1 MEPEYLGSEQVTE
14 EDRAYNGSRFSEV
27 RDAIF
32 ANPYQKVWGGE
43 GEPALPNYEVTL
55 LSVLRGILPFGRAY
69 QFRQASE
76 RAIDSN
82 ADLRWGADG
91 KGFRRLLHPNG
102 VCLTGLWQITE
113 ESEYSGYFSK
123 GSRALV
129 VGRYSTCC
137 TETRRGH
144 ARSLA
149 LVGKL
154 FPTTDPNHSQPLW
167 TANFVTQQDLGG
179 DYTGHINDVETRNAP
194 DTRAWRRGRGCRFC

>member
-1 MEPEYLGSEQVTE
+1 MEAKYLGSEQVTE
-14 EDRAYNGSRFSEV
+14 EDRAYNGSRVSEV

-32 ANPYQKVWGGE
+32 ANPYQKGG
-43 GEPALPNYEVTL
+43 GGGDEPALPTYEVTL
-55 LSVLRGILPFGRAY
+55 LSVLRGILPFARAY
-69 QFRQASE
+69 QFRQAAE

-82 ADLRWGADG
+82 ADLRWGAEG

-123 GSRALV
+123 GSRALA

-154 FPTTDPNHSQPLW
+154 CPTTDSEHAQPLR
-167 TANFVTQQDLGG
+167 TASFITQKNIAGEETE
-179 DYTGHINDVETRNAP
+179 YINDAELRNAP
-194 DTRAWRRGRGCRFC
+194 DVHA